1 MRIATYTRIST
12 DEVNQP
18 YSLAAQAERLAAYI
32 ASQDGWERVQ
42 SYSDQASGAKLERP
56 GLKRALADA
65 ALSRFDVLLV
75 YRVDR
80 LCRSVGLLADLLSR
94 LDAAGVGFRS
104 ATEPFETTTP
114 SGRMMMQMLGV
125 FAEFERASIIE
136 RVVMGMGRKAAEG
149 RWVGGT
155 QPFGYRRAPEG
166 GRLVAEPTE
175 AALVPLIF
183 DLYAHQL
190 HGNREI
196 AARLNEAGH
205 RTRSGRPFSWKSVLT
220 ILKNR
225 VYLGEV
231 GWRGEWF
238 PGEHEPLVD
247 PDVFGKAEVLL
258 QERGED
264 AAKRVALSSD
274 YLLTGLVVC
283 SCGARFIG
291 TAATGR
297 SRSYRYYTCGTR
309 QRYGTKTCS
318 AARLPA
324 DILDEAVVNG
334 LLDVLSDTALVEEAA
349 RRARERS
356 TASEHLVGAELATV
370 DAELG
375 DVETSID
382 RYLTSFE
389 RGALPE
395 EVCGPRLKALSE
407 RARALRERR
416 EELAAEQEEA
426 SIVAPAPE
434 ELAGLREEVEAA
446 MVSGSPA
453 QVKALLQALVHEVR
467 VHDGETVQ
475 PVFKLPAGTGTTA
488 MEAVRAPSRLVEVAG
503 IEPAS
508 FSFAVG
514 LLRAQPAVRSRVPPR
529 HRHRHGTP
537 VS

>member
-1 MRIATYTRIST
+1 VRIATYTRIST

-18 YSLAAQAERLAAYI
+18 YSLGAQAERLAAYI
-32 ASQDGWERVQ
+32 ASQDGWEHVQ

-56 GLKRALADA
+56 GLRRALADA
-65 ALSRFDVLLV
+65 ELARFDVLLV

-80 LCRSVGLLADLLSR
+80 LCRSVGLLAELLSR

-166 GRLVAEPTE
+166 GRLVIEPTE

-183 DLYAHQL
+183 DHYVNEL
-190 HGNREI
+190 HGSREI
-196 AARLNEAGH
+196 AARLNEGGH

-238 PGEHEPLVD
+238 EAEHEPLVE
-247 PDVFGKAEVLL
+247 PLVFERAQALL

-264 AAKRVALSSD
+264 AAKRVTLSSD

-318 AARLPA
+318 AARLSA
-324 DILDEAVVNG
+324 EALDEAVVHG
-334 LLDVLSDTALVEEAA
+334 LLDVLSDSALIDEAV

-356 TASEHLVGAELATV
+356 AKSEQLTASELASVEAELHDV
-370 DAELG
+370 DS
-375 DVETSID
+375 SID
-382 RYLTSFE
+382 RYLSSFE
-389 RGALPE
+389 RGALSE
-395 EVCGPRLKALSE
+395 EVCGPRVKALSE

-416 EELAAEQEEA
+416 EELAAEQAEA
-426 SIVAPAPE
+426 SIVAPAPD
-434 ELAGLREEVEAA
+434 ELAGLRAEIEAA
-446 MVSGSPA
+446 MAGGSPA
-453 QVKALLQALVHEVR
+453 QVKALLHALVHEVR
-467 VHDGETVQ
+467 VDDGETVQ
-475 PVFKLPAGTGTTA
+475 PVFKLPAGTGTNA
-488 MEAVRAPSRLVEVAG
+488 MEAVRAPSRLVELRG
-503 IEPAS
+503 LEPLTYWMQTS
-508 FSFAVG
+508 
-514 LLRAQPAVRSRVPPR
+514 RSA
-529 HRHRHGTP
+529 T
-537 VS
+537 

>member
-18 YSLAAQAERLAAYI
+18 YSLAAQTERLASYI
-32 ASQDGWERVQ
+32 ASQDGWEHVQ

-65 ALSRFDVLLV
+65 GLGRFDVLLV

-149 RWVGGT
+149 RCVGGP

-190 HGNREI
+190 HGSREI

-238 PGEHEPLVD
+238 PGEHEALIEPGTFD
-247 PDVFGKAEVLL
+247 KAQELL
-258 QERGED
+258 AERGDEP
-264 AAKRVALSSD
+264 AKRASHSSD

-283 SCGARFIG
+283 SCGSRFTG

-297 SRSYRYYTCGTR
+297 SRSYRYYTCGSR
-309 QRYGTKTCS
+309 QRYGAKTCS
-318 AARLPA
+318 AARLSA
-324 DILDEAVVNG
+324 DVLDEAVVHG
-334 LLDVLSDTALVEEAA
+334 LLDVLSDSALIDEAV
-349 RRARERS
+349 RRSRERS
-356 TASEHLVGAELATV
+356 AETEQLVGAELASVEAELSAV
-370 DAELG
+370 DA
-375 DVETSID
+375 SID

-395 EVCGPRLKALSE
+395 EVCGPRVKGLSE
-407 RARALRERR
+407 RARALRDRR
-416 EELAAEQEEA
+416 EELAAEQAEA

-434 ELAGLREEVEAA
+434 ELAGLRAEVEAA
-446 MVSGSPA
+446 MAAGSPA
-453 QVKALLQALVHEVR
+453 QVKALLHALVHEVR
-467 VHDGETVQ
+467 VEDGETVR
-475 PVFKLPAGTGTTA
+475 PVFKLPAGTDTNA
-488 MEAVRAPSRLVEVAG
+488 ASEAVRAPSRLVGLAG
-503 IEPAS
+503 IEPATS
-508 FSFAVG
+508 ALSG
-514 LLRAQPAVRSRVPPR
+514 LCRQRR
-529 HRHRHGTP
+529 
-537 VS
+537 